1 MAAPI
6 TSIHRTEESA
16 EKIQADKLAE
26 LQTLLAEHDS
36 ALQQILE
43 ITGELHDIG
52 VIDGLQ
58 AMIKAKEE
66 IAKIAVDQTSREPIT
81 NLINHAINA
90 SAMISA
96 ISPDT
101 TEKLSNSV
109 KSGLETAE
117 AEMINS
123 NKVGIIDLM
132 KAINDPD
139 INRAM
144 KFGLSF
150 LKGMGKELDGDY

>member
-6 TSIHRTEESA
+6 TTIHRTEKTVE
-16 EKIQADKLAE
+16 EIQSEKLAE
-26 LQTLLAEHDS
+26 LQALLAEHDS

-52 VIDGLQ
+52 VIEGLQ
-58 AMIKAKEE
+58 AMIKAKDD
-66 IAKIAVDQTSREPIT
+66 ITKIAVEQTSREPIT

-90 SAMISA
+90 SAMISS
-96 ISPDT
+96 ISPDI

-109 KSGLETAE
+109 KSGLESAE
-117 AEMINS
+117 EEMIND
-123 NKVGIIDLM
+123 NKVGILDLM
-132 KAINDPD
+132 RAMNDPD
-139 INRAM
+139 VNRAM

-150 LKGMGKELDGDY
+150 LKGMGKGLESTT